1 MYYLFYVLVRL
12 LTLLPLRVLY
22 FFSDLLY
29 YIIYYIVRYRRKVVR
44 KNLVETFP
52 EKKFSEITVI
62 EKKFYRYFCDLILET
77 LKQINISDKEL
88 KHLFSFKNVELLIEN
103 YNAGRSIFIMSSH
116 YCNWEVCAS
125 LNLKL
130 PAEKPL
136 YNVYKKLKNKKF
148 DTFMLKLRSR
158 YGGINLEKDML
169 IRTLIELKNSN
180 KQFSVGM
187 ISDQSPRR
195 SSNRTQLN
203 FLGRK
208 TWFFTGTEVLA
219 RKFNMPVYYA
229 KISRIKR
236 GSYVCEIVPVCSD
249 IQNSTDGEITQKFAS
264 ILEEQILE
272 NPEFWLWTHKRWK
285 N

>member
-1 MYYLFYVLVRL
+1 MYFLFNVFVRL
-12 LTLLPLRVLY
+12 LTLLPLRMLY
-22 FFSDLLY
+22 YVSDLLY
-29 YIIYYIVRYRRKVVR
+29 FIIFYIVRYRKKIVR
-44 KNLVETFP
+44 KNLIETFP
-52 EKKFSEITVI
+52 QKNITEIKVI

-77 LKQINISDKEL
+77 LKQINITDKEL
-88 KHLFSFKNVELLIEN
+88 NHIFSFKNVELIIDN
-103 YNAGRSIFIMSSH
+103 YNDGRSIFVMSSH

-125 LNLKL
+125 LNLQL

-136 YNVYKKLKNKKF
+136 YNVYKKLKNNKF
-148 DTFMLKLRSR
+148 DAFMLKLRSR

-169 IRTLIELKNSN
+169 IRTLIELKSSN

-208 TWFFTGTEVLA
+208 TWFFTGTEMLA
-219 RKFNMPVYYA
+219 RKYSMPVYYA
-229 KISRIKR
+229 KINRIKR
-236 GSYVCEIVPVCSD
+236 GSYVCEIVPVCTD
-249 IQNSTDGEITQKFAS
+249 IQNSFDGEITQKFAS